1 MSDKQTG
8 MVQGVKLFFGIF
20 MVLVYMGMAVL
31 LAINF
36 FEWTLS
42 PLWNAVRWFFVIV
55 FAAYGLYRGYREIK
69 GEHTYGMRRDDEDDE
84 QYMSYA
90 DRLKKMEGK
99 DNEEKL

>member
-1 MSDKQTG
+1 M
-8 MVQGVKLFFGIF
+8 FFGIF